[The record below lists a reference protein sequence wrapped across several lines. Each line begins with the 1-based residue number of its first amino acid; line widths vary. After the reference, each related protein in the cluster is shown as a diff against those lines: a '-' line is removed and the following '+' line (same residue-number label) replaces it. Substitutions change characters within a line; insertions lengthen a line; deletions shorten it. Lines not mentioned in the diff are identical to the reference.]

1 MKGWPHEHRIVVVA
15 GLLGVVF
22 LMAGAMKLARSKA
35 QLVENP
41 NMAWAQDL
49 SPELIKAIG
58 AAEVAGA
65 AGLILPAALQIAT
78 ALVPLAAAGLALIM
92 IGAIITHG
100 RRAEYPS
107 VVVNL
112 ALFSMALFVAVERF
126 GPHAF

>member
-1 MKGWPHEHRIVVVA
+1 
-15 GLLGVVF
+15 
-22 LMAGAMKLARSKA
+22 MAGAMKLARSKA